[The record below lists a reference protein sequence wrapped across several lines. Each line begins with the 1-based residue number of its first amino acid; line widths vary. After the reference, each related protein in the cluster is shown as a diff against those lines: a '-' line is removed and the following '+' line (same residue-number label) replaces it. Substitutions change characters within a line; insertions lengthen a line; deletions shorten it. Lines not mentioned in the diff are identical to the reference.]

1 MADSTVRN
9 GPERSRIN
17 TLTQAALNA
26 GGVVDRLRNRVV
38 R

>member
-1 MADSTVRN
+1 MSDRTVRS
-9 GPERSRIN
+9 GPERSRFK

-26 GGVVDRLRNRVV
+26 GGVVERLRNRVV